1 MEVKV
6 KKSTAMNFA
15 ENDEA
20 IMKAA
25 QELIDKMPVLFAE
38 TRFMIED
45 NPESK
50 GNVEL
55 WNTLVDIEES
65 TETLASGAKLSEEE
79 VITLGNNCALAHRL
93 LTRGELERDQI
104 DEILSTL
111 NGLIFKNEE
120 LM

>member
-15 ENDEA
+15 EDDEA
-20 IMKAA
+20 VMKAA
-25 QELIDKMPVLFAE
+25 QELIDMMPVLFTE
-38 TRFMIED
+38 TRYMIED

-65 TETLASGAKLSEEE
+65 TETLASGEKLSEEE
-79 VITLGNNCALAHRL
+79 IVALGNNCALAHRL
-93 LTRGELERDQI
+93 LTRGELERERI
-104 DEILSTL
+104 DEILSKL
-111 NGLIFKNEE
+111 NGLVFKNEE
-120 LM
+120 LS